1 MSHFAAVREVA
12 LRQGGLMTRRQLYGI
27 GLTRWMVVAEVRAG
41 RWHRLGAQTLFV
53 LDAAIAGDPEAS
65 RRWWAVLEVGGQAA
79 VDGVT
84 ALQAAGLKG
93 YEQRRLQVSVRKSG
107 SHAHPAG
114 VRVYETRRRG
124 ADDLVGAGLPRVRP
138 AVAAV
143 RGALWAPSNRQAALV
158 MVMSVQQRLVRAAE
172 LREAFETVRRHHR
185 RGFLRAVLADLQ
197 DGTQSMGELDFAQL
211 CRAAGLPEP
220 SRQVIRQGSR
230 GRVYLDAYWD
240 AWQVV
245 AEIEGIHHEW
255 ESNQVGDT
263 LRQNELTLDASA
275 VLRVP
280 VVALR
285 DDPAPYLRQLE
296 ELLRQRGWRR

>member
-1 MSHFAAVREVA
+1 MPHFAAVREVA
-12 LRQGGLMTRRQLYGI
+12 LGQGGVMTRRQLYRA
-27 GLTRWMVVAEVRAG
+27 GLTRWMVAAEVRSG

-53 LDAAIAGDPEAS
+53 LDAAVAPEPSVS

-84 ALQAAGLKG
+84 ALQAAGLQG
-93 YEQRRLQVSVRKSG
+93 YEQRPLQVSVRKSG
-107 SHAHPAG
+107 CHANPQG
-114 VRVYETRRRG
+114 VRVYETRRRD
-124 ADDLVGAGLPRVRP
+124 ADDVVGTGLPRVRP

-143 RGALWAPSNRQAALV
+143 RGALWATSNRQAALI
-158 MVMSVQQRLVRAAE
+158 MIMSVQQRLVPATE
-172 LREAFETVRRHHR
+172 LSETFATVRRHHR
-185 RGFLRAVLADLQ
+185 RHYLRAVLADLA
-197 DGTQSMGELDFAQL
+197 DGAQSMGELDFARP

-245 AEIEGIHHEW
+245 VEIEGIHHEW
-255 ESNQVGDT
+255 ESAQLSDT
-263 LRQNELTLDASA
+263 LRQNDLTLDAA
-275 VLRVP
+275 VLRIP

-285 DDPAPYLRQLE
+285 DNPAPYLRQLG
-296 ELLRQRGWRR
+296 ELLRRRGWRP